1 MNEVK
6 YKKMNSRER
15 FKKTIFGETPD
26 RAPLY
31 VSVTP
36 QVAQMLSSYTGEPY
50 EEPLDSML
58 STRASHMDLMAKM
71 GADAVGIAA
80 CAPIDK
86 PTIDLGNDLIRNE
99 WGMVFKNTG
108 QYNEFYEFPLAH
120 AQTAKDIEDF
130 DFPDPFAPGRWD
142 AAQKTIDKYGK
153 THGIIA
159 DLETTLFETAWYLTG
174 LEKFLMDMM
183 VEAEYIN
190 PLLDNI
196 QFIHTEYGKKMIEMG
211 ADVLWCGDDFGS
223 QTSLIMD
230 PDTFRRVFKQ
240 RMTEMFDEYRKVN
253 SDIKLAWHTC
263 GAIKPLIPDFI
274 EIGLDILNPIQ
285 PLATGMDPQELK
297 DKFGKDLVFFGG
309 ICVQD
314 LLPNGT
320 PERVKT
326 EVSRRAKILGKDG
339 GYIIAPAHNIQEDT
353 SVENIK
359 ALFEAVK
366 QL

>member
-1 MNEVK
+1 
-6 YKKMNSRER
+6 MNSKKR
-15 FKKTIFGETPD
+15 FQKTINGETPD

-31 VSVTP
+31 VSCTP
-36 QVAQMLSSYTGEPY
+36 RVAQMLSSYTGQPY
-50 EEPLDSML
+50 EKPLDSML
-58 STRASHMDLMAKM
+58 STRASHMDLMVSL
-71 GADAVGIAA
+71 GADAVGITV
-80 CAPIDK
+80 CSPTNK
-86 PTIDLGNDLIRNE
+86 PTIDMGDSLIKNE

-120 AQTAKDIEDF
+120 AECAKDIEDYN
-130 DFPDPFAPGRWD
+130 FPDPFAPGRWE
-142 AAQKTIDKYGK
+142 AAQLTIDKYGK

-174 LEKFLMDMM
+174 LEKFLVDMM
-183 VEAEYIN
+183 MEAEYIN
-190 PLLDNI
+190 PLLDKI

-223 QTSLIMD
+223 QTSLMMGQD
-230 PDTFRRVFKQ
+230 VFRRVFKP
-240 RMTEMFDEYRKVN
+240 RIKEMFSECKKVN
-253 SDIKLAWHTC
+253 PNIKLAWHSC

-285 PLATGMDPQELK
+285 PLATGMEPQPLK
-297 DKFGKDLVFFGG
+297 DEFGKDLVFFGG

-320 PERVKT
+320 PGAVKS
-326 EVSRRAKILGKDG
+326 EVIKRAEILGKDG

-353 SVENIK
+353 SMENIM